1 VGEGAP
7 LITRSVLLLLL
18 VVALDAGRIA
28 AEPGVTDAEI
38 VVGASSSLSGPLAFT
53 GEQITKFGVDL
64 YFAVV
69 NEAGGV
75 HGRKL
80 RTVFYDD
87 GYRRQD
93 ALANTKKLAEQ
104 DGVFAVIA
112 PLGEP
117 ALAALEYL
125 EPRKVPLLFPYQGSP
140 ATRGRRYVFPG
151 MMLNDRASRMTVD
164 YLGGTRKYRKFAALY
179 QDDAYGKPFLA
190 AIEKDLGRFGLKLI
204 ATEPVKPGAADV
216 SAQVARLKA
225 ARPDVTFLVLVPGP
239 AALALR
245 ARQKIGWTDTL
256 MVSTGPLTDEKY
268 LALAADAANGV
279 EGLSYWPD
287 PATSELPG
295 VGRYRASMLK
305 YFPKNEP
312 NRHSLAG
319 YFAGML
325 FAEAATR
332 AGRSLTRESLI
343 TALESIKGFESGI
356 LPPLTIGPDHETQKH
371 GIWVRVE
378 NGRFKPLTDWLK
390 SE

>member
-1 VGEGAP
+1 
-7 LITRSVLLLLL
+7 
-18 VVALDAGRIA
+18 
-28 AEPGVTDAEI
+28 
-38 VVGASSSLSGPLAFT
+38 FT
-53 GEQITKFGVDL
+53 GEQVTKFGVDL
-64 YFAVV
+64 YVRVV

-80 RTVFYDD
+80 RTIYYND

-93 ALANTKKLAEQ
+93 ALDNTRKLVEQ

-112 PLGEP
+112 PQGGQ

-125 EPRKVPLLFPYQGSP
+125 EQGKVPLLFPDQSSP
-140 ATRGRRYVFPG
+140 VTRNRRYVFQG
-151 MMLNDRASRMTVD
+151 MTLNDRASRMTVD
-164 YLGGTRKYRKFAALY
+164 YLAGTRKYRKFAALY
-179 QDDAYGKPFLA
+179 QDDEYGKPFLA
-190 AIEKDLGRFGLKLI
+190 TIEKDRGRCGLNLT
-204 ATEPVKPGAADV
+204 APETVKPGAADV
-216 SAQVARLKA
+216 SAPVSRLKA
-225 ARPDVTFLVLVPGP
+225 AKPDVTFLVLVPGP

-268 LALAADAANGV
+268 LAIAADAATGV
-279 EGLSYWPD
+279 EGLSFWPD
-287 PATSELPG
+287 PATSDLQG
-295 VGRYRASMLK
+295 VKLYRAYMLK

-325 FAEAATR
+325 FTEAAMR
-332 AGRSLTRESLI
+332 AGRNLTRESLI

-356 LPPLTIGPDHETQKH
+356 LPPLTIGPDHETQKQ

-378 NGRFKPLTDWLK
+378 SARFKPLTDWLK
-390 SE
+390 SEEDTRGGGGPR

>member
-1 VGEGAP
+1 VIA
-7 LITRSVLLLLL
+7 RSILLLLL
-18 VVALDAGRIA
+18 VVGAGRAA
-28 AEPGVTDAEI
+28 AEPGVSDAEI
-38 VVGASSSLSGPLAFT
+38 LLGASSSLSGPLAFT
-53 GEQITKFGVDL
+53 GEQVTKFGVDL
-64 YFAVV
+64 YVRVV

-80 RTVFYDD
+80 RTIYYDD

-93 ALANTKKLAEQ
+93 ALDNTRKLVEQ

-112 PLGEP
+112 PQGGQ

-125 EPRKVPLLFPYQGSP
+125 EQRKVPLLFPYQSSP
-140 ATRGRRYVFPG
+140 VTRNRRYVFQG
-151 MMLNDRASRMTVD
+151 MTLNDRASRMTVD
-164 YLGGTRKYRKFAALY
+164 YLAGTRKYRKFAALY
-179 QDDAYGKPFLA
+179 QDDEYGKPFLA
-190 AIEKDLGRFGLKLI
+190 TIEKDLGRFGLKLI
-204 ATEPVKPGAADV
+204 ATETVKPGAADV
-216 SAQVARLKA
+216 SAPVSRLKA
-225 ARPDVTFLVLVPGP
+225 AKPDVTFLVLVPGP

-268 LALAADAANGV
+268 LAIAADAATGV
-279 EGLSYWPD
+279 EGLSFWPD
-287 PATSELPG
+287 PATSDLQG
-295 VGRYRASMLK
+295 VKLYRAYMLK

-325 FAEAATR
+325 FTEAAMR
-332 AGRSLTRESLI
+332 AGRNLTRESLI
-343 TALESIKGFESGI
+343 TARESIKGFESGI
-356 LPPLTIGPDHETQKH
+356 LPPLTIGPDHETQKQ

-378 NGRFKPLTDWLK
+378 STRFKPLTDWLK

>member
-7 LITRSVLLLLL
+7 LIARSILLLLL
-18 VVALDAGRIA
+18 AAALSAGRAA
-28 AEPGVTDAEI
+28 AEPGVSDAEI
-38 VVGASSSLSGPLAFT
+38 VLGASSSLSGPLAFT

-64 YFAVV
+64 YVQVV
-69 NEAGGV
+69 NDAGGV

-80 RTVFYDD
+80 RTIYYDD

-93 ALANTKKLAEQ
+93 ALDNTRKLVEQ

-112 PLGEP
+112 PQGGP
-117 ALAALEYL
+117 ALATLEYL
-125 EPRKVPLLFPYQGSP
+125 EQRKVPLLFPYQSSP
-140 ATRGRRYVFPG
+140 VTRNRRYVFPG
-151 MMLNDRASRMTVD
+151 MMLNDRASRTTVD
-164 YLGGTRKYRKFAALY
+164 YLARTRKYRKFAALY
-179 QDDAYGKPFLA
+179 QDDEYGKPFLA

-204 ATEPVKPGAADV
+204 ATAPVKPGAADL

-225 ARPDVTFLVLVPGP
+225 AKPDVTFLVLVPGP

-268 LALAADAANGV
+268 LALSADAGNGV
-279 EGLSYWPD
+279 EGLSFWPD
-287 PATSELPG
+287 PATSDLPG
-295 VGRYRASMLK
+295 VRLYRAYMLK

-319 YFAGML
+319 YVAGML
-325 FAEAATR
+325 FTEAAMR
-332 AGRSLTRESLI
+332 AGRNLTRESLI

-356 LPPLTIGPDHETQKH
+356 LPPLTIGPDHETQKQ
-371 GIWVRVE
+371 GIWVRIE
-378 NGRFKPLTDWLK
+378 SGRFKPLTDWLK